1 MQPKNITFGYLAEKK
16 NAKIKEIPMPELAE
30 DELLVKQEACN
41 ICTTD
46 YQQWLGLREHQGY
59 PMAGGHECSGI
70 VIAKGKAVG
79 DTYQIG
85 DRVSVLYDYCGYCD
99 ECKFGEITNCENKRQ
114 FGKNYSKE
122 FYGIFGFAN
131 YFVRKA
137 KSFVKMRPTLSASEA
152 AFVEP
157 LSSVV
162 QNMKKLR
169 IVPGKETIVI
179 IGGGTMGLLNGL
191 TARAMGAR
199 VIISEVMPK
208 KLALIKELGFE
219 AIDASQTDPVQK
231 VKELT
236 NGRGAD
242 SVIVAVGSTLAM
254 NQSLEMVKEKDG
266 KISIYAAGYPAP
278 EMAIQPNTIHYM
290 RLEVIGTYASTL
302 EDFYD
307 AATLLNEGRVD
318 VSKLIETKV
327 PLMDIQ
333 KAFEIASTLGSY
345 RVSVVLNEE
354 GNKE

>member
-162 QNMKKLR
+162 QNMKKL
-169 IVPGKETIVI
+169 
-179 IGGGTMGLLNGL
+179 
-191 TARAMGAR
+191 
-199 VIISEVMPK
+199 
-208 KLALIKELGFE
+208 
-219 AIDASQTDPVQK
+219 
-231 VKELT
+231 
-236 NGRGAD
+236 
-242 SVIVAVGSTLAM
+242 
-254 NQSLEMVKEKDG
+254 
-266 KISIYAAGYPAP
+266 
-278 EMAIQPNTIHYM
+278 H
-290 RLEVIGTYASTL
+290 RL
-302 EDFYD
+302 
-307 AATLLNEGRVD
+307 
-318 VSKLIETKV
+318 
-327 PLMDIQ
+327 
-333 KAFEIASTLGSY
+333 
-345 RVSVVLNEE
+345 
-354 GNKE
+354 